1 MTSHTA
7 SCGWGTRNTA
17 RPAGFTLVELLV
29 VIAIIGVLV
38 GLLLPAVQS
47 ARASARRSACS
58 NNMKQMG
65 LSMLTYSHHN
75 RDVLPPGAPIKT
87 ANNPADQNETDFIH
101 GLFTWLLPSIEPT
114 VFDNIKPSPT
124 VELTRPGNRTL
135 PLNESQRSTVIPTYV
150 CPEWRDSK
158 VSGSGTTSTFPTA
171 TPSVYRWGALT
182 TYAGVNGGAIVSG
195 GSYPDRNNNTG
206 GTPSGSLPNNGLFR
220 CLRGSRTSPDPATA
234 VKITAVPFKIVSD
247 GMSKTLAIMEYVH
260 RDSSGTFSEAPGN
273 VFPWITVGYGGQNS
287 TRLGAIRSVQA
298 YTPNARVNFGAPDNV
313 QQHHLPFGSLHSGGA
328 QALMGDGSVRFIRDE
343 IAFATFESLA
353 TRNGGE
359 SLSSE

>member
-7 SCGWGTRNTA
+7 SCGWGTRNPA

-65 LSMLTYSHHN
+65 LSMLTYASHN

-87 ANNPADQNETDFIH
+87 SGTGGQDERDFIH

-114 VFDNIKPSPT
+114 VFDSIKPSPT
-124 VELTRPGNRTL
+124 VTLTRPGSRSL
-135 PLNESQRSTVIPTYV
+135 PLNESQRSTVIRTYV
-150 CPEWRDSK
+150 CPDWAAPV
-158 VSGSGTTSTFPTA
+158 VSGSVATGRTSWT
-171 TPSVYRWGALT
+171 YRWGALG
-182 TYAGVNGGAIVSG
+182 TYAGVNGGTMVSG
-195 GSYPDRNNNTG
+195 GSYPERHNSQSSQG
-206 GTPSGSLPNNGLFR
+206 GGNLPNNGLFR
-220 CLRGSRTSPDPATA
+220 CLRGSTTSTDPATA
-234 VKITAVPFKIVSD
+234 LRMNAVPFKSVTD
-247 GMSKTLAIMEYVH
+247 GLSKTLAIMEYVH
-260 RDSSGTFSEAPGN
+260 KDDSGDFSDAPGN
-273 VFPWITVGYGGQNS
+273 VYPWITVGYGDVNS
-287 TRLGAIRSVQA
+287 TRLGAIRSVQRF
-298 YTPNARVNFGAPDNV
+298 TPNTRVNFGAPDNTY
-313 QQHHLPFGSLHSGGA
+313 QHHLPFGSLHSGGA
-328 QALMGDGSVRFIRDE
+328 QALMGDGSVRFISDE

-359 SLSSE
+359 SLSSD

>member
-1 MTSHTA
+1 
-7 SCGWGTRNTA
+7 
-17 RPAGFTLVELLV
+17 L
-29 VIAIIGVLV
+29 
-38 GLLLPAVQS
+38 Q
-47 ARASARRSACS
+47 
-58 NNMKQMG
+58 
-65 LSMLTYSHHN
+65 
-75 RDVLPPGAPIKT
+75 
-87 ANNPADQNETDFIH
+87 
-101 GLFTWLLPSIEPT
+101 
-114 VFDNIKPSPT
+114 
-124 VELTRPGNRTL
+124 
-135 PLNESQRSTVIPTYV
+135 
-150 CPEWRDSK
+150 
-158 VSGSGTTSTFPTA
+158 
-171 TPSVYRWGALT
+171 
-182 TYAGVNGGAIVSG
+182 
-195 GSYPDRNNNTG
+195 PDRNNNTG
-206 GTPSGSLPNNGLFR
+206 GKTPGGSLPNNGLFR
-220 CLRGSRTSPDPATA
+220 CLRGSKTSPDPATA
-234 VKITAVPFKIVSD
+234 VKITAVPFKIVTD

>member
-1 MTSHTA
+1 
-7 SCGWGTRNTA
+7 
-17 RPAGFTLVELLV
+17 
-29 VIAIIGVLV
+29 
-38 GLLLPAVQS
+38 
-47 ARASARRSACS
+47 
-58 NNMKQMG
+58 
-65 LSMLTYSHHN
+65 
-75 RDVLPPGAPIKT
+75 
-87 ANNPADQNETDFIH
+87 
-101 GLFTWLLPSIEPT
+101 
-114 VFDNIKPSPT
+114 
-124 VELTRPGNRTL
+124 
-135 PLNESQRSTVIPTYV
+135 
-150 CPEWRDSK
+150 
-158 VSGSGTTSTFPTA
+158 
-171 TPSVYRWGALT
+171 
-182 TYAGVNGGAIVSG
+182 
-195 GSYPDRNNNTG
+195 
-206 GTPSGSLPNNGLFR
+206 
-220 CLRGSRTSPDPATA
+220 